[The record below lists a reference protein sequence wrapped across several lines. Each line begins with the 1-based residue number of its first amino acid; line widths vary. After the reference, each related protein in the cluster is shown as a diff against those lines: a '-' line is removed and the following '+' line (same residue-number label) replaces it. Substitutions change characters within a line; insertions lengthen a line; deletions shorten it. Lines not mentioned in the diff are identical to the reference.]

1 MEQKEYYFTCLNEEA
16 GEVIQA
22 SCKCQR
28 FGELDGY
35 PNTERTNISD
45 LIRELNDVLAVV
57 ELLQEEGVVFDG
69 LYDRKQIEAK
79 KERVKKWLQYS
90 IKMGTL
96 SEPIL
101 INNNEQILK
110 SQITLE
116 EARKSYADFMKIDEK
131 ILMPLHED
139 ESVFYFLHCKKDTC
153 WKTSVS
159 KKERDLFRALNSLTE
174 KEIESYDKWLIKQA
188 V

>member
-1 MEQKEYYFTCLNEEA
+1 MELKEHYFTCLNEEA
-16 GEVIQA
+16 GEIIQA
-22 SCKCQR
+22 SCKCLR

-45 LIRELNDVLAVV
+45 LTKEINDLLAIV
-57 ELLQEEGVVFDG
+57 ELLQEEGVAFNG
-69 LYDRKQIEAK
+69 LHDRKQIETK
-79 KERVKKWLQYS
+79 KERVKKWLQHS

-101 INNNEQILK
+101 VKPLEP
-110 SQITLE
+110 QITLE

-131 ILMPLHED
+131 ILMLLGED
-139 ESVFYFLHCKKDTC
+139 ESAFYLLHCKKDTY

-159 KKERDLFRALNSLTE
+159 KRESGLFHALDRLSE
-174 KEIESYDKWLIKQA
+174 KEIELYNKWLKQQA

>member
-1 MEQKEYYFTCLNEEA
+1 MERKEYYFTCLNEEA

-45 LIRELNDVLAVV
+45 LTKELNDVLAVV

-69 LYDRKQIEAK
+69 LFNREQIEAK
-79 KERVKKWLQYS
+79 KERVKKWFQHS
-90 IKMGTL
+90 MKMGTL
-96 SEPIL
+96 NEPIL
-101 INNNEQILK
+101 TNNHKQTLEP
-110 SQITLE
+110 QITLE
-116 EARKSYADFMKIDEK
+116 EARKSYADFMRIDEK
-131 ILMPLHED
+131 SLMLLNED
-139 ESVFYFLHCKKDTC
+139 EGAFYFLHCKKDSC

-159 KKERDLFRALNSLTE
+159 KKERDLFRALDRLTE